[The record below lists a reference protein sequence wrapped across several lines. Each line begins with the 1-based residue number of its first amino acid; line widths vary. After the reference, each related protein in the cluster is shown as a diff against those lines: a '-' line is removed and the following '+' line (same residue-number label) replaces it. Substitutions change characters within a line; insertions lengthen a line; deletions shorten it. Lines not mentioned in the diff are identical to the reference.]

1 MKSEQLKVLSLNISE
16 DNYDYRA
23 LFRLCTDTA
32 CMDVD
37 LTDLSLNIKV
47 EEIKAKFE
55 LDEQIEEI
63 RDIITNKVITVSDVK
78 SNVTEGENYS
88 KHENKE
94 TAKQRAIDSLSMS

>member
-1 MKSEQLKVLSLNISE
+1 MKIEQLKVLSLNISE

-23 LFRLCTDTA
+23 LFRLCTDTV

-37 LTDLSLNIKV
+37 LTDLSLNKKV

-63 RDIITNKVITVSDVK
+63 RDIIIKKVIAVSDVK

-88 KHENKE
+88 EHENKE
-94 TAKQRAIDSLSMS
+94 TSKQRAIDSLSMS

>member
-1 MKSEQLKVLSLNISE
+1 MKSEQLKVLTLNISE

-32 CMDVD
+32 YMEVD
-37 LTDLSLNIKV
+37 LTELSLNIKV

-55 LDEQIEEI
+55 LDEQIDEI
-63 RDIITNKVITVSDVK
+63 RDIIIKMVIAVSDVK

-94 TAKQRAIDSLSMS
+94 TSKQRAIDSLSMS